1 MRARFLVL
9 AIVLGLMSVP
19 AWAGPI
25 IPPIEGVITL
35 FEPSP
40 SGSSVHVVVD
50 FGFTYDPAN
59 VDVAVI

>member
-1 MRARFLVL
+1 MPKRVRVAGSGTESRA
-9 AIVLGLMSVP
+9 GLRS
-19 AWAGPI
+19 
-25 IPPIEGVITL
+25 PPIEGVITL